1 MKRRF
6 HPDAQL
12 DLARVGPGLPDHAR
26 SLWQRKH
33 LVALGLA
40 AGLALGVYVLP
51 KVGAQSSY
59 RATIRIDM
67 KPLASATLL
76 APPPGAAD
84 PGGAA
89 VTGAVTSSPL
99 QDVNT
104 AAAVLRE
111 LGPTAQRLLVV
122 QELPEEQW
130 AGALAAAIVPTSL
143 SGSTQVDLA
152 YTDHDPEL
160 AGMVVQRYAKAFRT
174 RRNTADA
181 ALTRRVLAS
190 ARERLDRMNRKV
202 VILSARADRETNP
215 LLRQG
220 ASTVTDT
227 QLRLAVNRW
236 RTQADAYDSWARQ
249 VSLLGPRTAV
259 LTPAVVVK
267 ANRTV
272 AGWVYVAL
280 GLLIGLMAGVGA
292 ALVAGAVQPKIAT
305 LDDLEQATRLP
316 PVGSVPSAGFRRR
329 RPLTVLELP
338 FSPAAEG
345 YRRMAAALLRRRVGE
360 DIQVLAIVSPD
371 RREGKSTLTA
381 NLAYS
386 LARDRQV
393 AIVSGDL
400 TKPDVERILGLRRRY
415 SGLAELLTDESQEL
429 GALLTPVF
437 DNLVLLPAG
446 IATRNPAELLASA
459 RLPKLIAS
467 LRDLGFLVLI
477 DTPPARSLADALH
490 LANCADAV
498 LLVARS
504 GSSRVRSLEVV
515 AAGFESTRHQVVG
528 AVMVDHRTGVISH
541 HQTRRVGYRRS
552 LLSLLLRTGLLE
564 RVSGIGQGSRPKDAA
579 GDGDP
584 GDSEEQRDEGREVIG
599 ASSTDRSA

>member
-12 DLARVGPGLPDHAR
+12 DLARGGPGLPDHAR
-26 SLWQRKH
+26 ALWQRKH

-40 AGLALGVYVLP
+40 AGLLLGVYVLP

-76 APPPGAAD
+76 TQPGTVD

-89 VTGAVTSSPL
+89 AATGAVTSSPL

-111 LGPTAQRLLVV
+111 LGPTARRLLVV
-122 QELPEEQW
+122 QDLPKEQW
-130 AGALAAAIVPTSL
+130 PGALAAAVVPTSL
-143 SGSTQVDLA
+143 PGSTQVDLA
-152 YTDHDPEL
+152 YTDRDSEL
-160 AGMVVQRYAKAFRT
+160 AGTVVQRYAKVFRT
-174 RRNTADA
+174 RRNAADA
-181 ALTRRVLAS
+181 ALTRRVLAA
-190 ARERLDRMNRKV
+190 ARERLERMNRRV
-202 VILSARADRETNP
+202 VILSARADQEKNP

-236 RTQADAYDSWARQ
+236 RTQADAYDAWARH

-259 LTPAVVVK
+259 LTPAVVAK

-292 ALVAGAVQPKIAT
+292 ALMAGAVQPKIAS

-360 DIQVLAIVSPD
+360 GIQVLAIVSPD

-400 TKPDVERILGLRRRY
+400 AKPDVERILGLRRRY
-415 SGLAELLTDESQEL
+415 SGLAELLSDESQEL

-459 RLPKLIAS
+459 RLPKLIAA
-467 LRDLGFLVLI
+467 LRELGFLVLI

-498 LLVARS
+498 VLVARS
-504 GSSRVRSLEVV
+504 GSSRVSSLELV
-515 AAGFESTRHQVVG
+515 AAGFESTRHQVIL
-528 AVMVDHRTGVISH
+528 VDHRTGMISH
-541 HQTRRVGYRRS
+541 HKTRRVGYRRS
-552 LLSLLLRTGLLE
+552 LLSLLLWTGLVE
-564 RVSGIGQGSRPKDAA
+564 RVSGIGHGSKPKDAG
-579 GDGDP
+579 GDGDAGEP
-584 GDSEEQRDEGREVIG
+584 EERRDEGREVIG
-599 ASSTDRSA
+599 ASSTDRTA

>member
-6 HPDAQL
+6 HPDAQV
-12 DLARVGPGLPDHAR
+12 DLARGGPGLPDHAR
-26 SLWQRKH
+26 SLWHRKR
-33 LVALGLA
+33 LVALGLV
-40 AGLALGVYVLP
+40 AGLVLGVYALP
-51 KVGAQSSY
+51 KVGAEPSY

-76 APPPGAAD
+76 AQAPGVA
-84 PGGAA
+84 GGAA
-89 VTGAVTSSPL
+89 TGAVPSSPL

-104 AAAVLRE
+104 AAVVLKE
-111 LGPTAQRLLVV
+111 LGPTAQQLQVV
-122 QELPEEQW
+122 EELPQEQW
-130 AGALAAAIVPTSL
+130 AGALAAAILPTPL
-143 SGSTQVDLA
+143 PGTTQVDLA
-152 YTDHDPEL
+152 YTDRDPEL
-160 AGMVVQRYAKAFRT
+160 AGTVVQRYARAFKT
-174 RRNTADA
+174 RRNAGDQ
-181 ALTRRVLAS
+181 ALTKRILAS
-190 ARERLDRMNRKV
+190 AQKRLDRMNRRV
-202 VILSARADRETNP
+202 LALSARADEQTNP

-220 ASTVTDT
+220 PSTVTST
-227 QLRLAVNRW
+227 QLRLATNRW
-236 RTQADAYDSWARQ
+236 RTQADAYDFWTRQ
-249 VSLLGPRTAV
+249 LLLLGPRTTV
-259 LTPAVVVK
+259 LTPAVVTR

-272 AGWVYVAL
+272 PGWVYVAL
-280 GLLIGLMAGVGA
+280 GLLIGLMAGAGA
-292 ALVAGAVQPKIAT
+292 ALVAASAQPKIAT

-386 LARDRQV
+386 LARERQV
-393 AIVSGDL
+393 VIVSGDL
-400 TKPDVERILGLRRRY
+400 TKPDVERIVGLRRSF
-415 SGLAELLTDESQEL
+415 SGLAELLSDDSQEL

-437 DNLVLLPAG
+437 DNLALLPAG
-446 IATRNPAELLASA
+446 IATRNPAELLSSK
-459 RLPKLIAS
+459 RLPELIAS

-504 GSSRVRSLEVV
+504 GSSRVRS
-515 AAGFESTRHQVVG
+515 Q
-528 AVMVDHRTGVISH
+528 
-541 HQTRRVGYRRS
+541 
-552 LLSLLLRTGLLE
+552 LSLLLRTGLLE
-564 RVSGIGQGSRPKDAA
+564 RASGIGHGSASKDA
-579 GDGDP
+579 DQDHEP
-584 GDSEEQRDEGREVIG
+584 EERHDEGTEVIG
-599 ASSTDRSA
+599 AASTDRPA

>member
-6 HPDAQL
+6 HSDAQL
-12 DLARVGPGLPDHAR
+12 DLARGAPGLPDHAR
-26 SLWQRKH
+26 SLWQRKR
-33 LVALGLA
+33 LIALGLA
-40 AGLALGVYVLP
+40 AGLVLGVYALP
-51 KVGAQSSY
+51 KVGAQPSY

-76 APPPGAAD
+76 AQAPGVVD

-89 VTGAVTSSPL
+89 ATGAVPSSPL

-104 AAAVLRE
+104 AAVVLRE
-111 LGPTAQRLLVV
+111 LGPTAQQLQVV
-122 QELPEEQW
+122 EELPKEQW
-130 AGALAAAIVPTSL
+130 AGALAAAIAPTPL
-143 SGSTQVDLA
+143 PGTTQVDLA
-152 YTDHDPEL
+152 YIDHDPQL
-160 AGMVVQRYAKAFRT
+160 AGTVAQRYARAFRT
-174 RRNTADA
+174 RRNATDA
-181 ALTRRVLAS
+181 ALTKRILAS
-190 ARERLDRMNRKV
+190 AQRRLDRMNRRV
-202 VILSARADRETNP
+202 TALSSRADRETDP
-215 LLRQG
+215 LLRRG
-220 ASTVTDT
+220 ASTVTST
-227 QLRLAVNRW
+227 QLQLATNRW
-236 RTQADAYDSWARQ
+236 RTQADAYDAWTRQ
-249 VSLLGPRTAV
+249 LLLLGPRTTV
-259 LTPAVVVK
+259 LTPTVVTR

-272 AGWVYVAL
+272 PGWVYVAL
-280 GLLIGLMAGVGA
+280 GLLIGLMAGVGV
-292 ALVAGAVQPKIAT
+292 ALMAGAAQPKIAT

-316 PVGSVPSAGFRRR
+316 PVGSVPSSGFRRR

-386 LARDRQV
+386 LARERQV
-393 AIVSGDL
+393 VIVSGDL
-400 TKPDVERILGLRRRY
+400 TKPDVERIIGLRRSY
-415 SGLAELLTDESQEL
+415 SGLAELLSDESQEL
-429 GALLTPVF
+429 GALLMPVF
-437 DNLVLLPAG
+437 DNLALLPAG
-446 IATRNPAELLASA
+446 IATGNPAELLSSS

-467 LRDLGFLVLI
+467 LRELGLLVLI

-504 GSSRVRSLEVV
+504 GSSRVRSHEVV
-515 AAGFESTRHQVVG
+515 AAGFESTRHQVIG
-528 AVMVDHRTGVISH
+528 AVLVDRRTGVISH

-564 RVSGIGQGSRPKDAA
+564 RVSGIGHGSRPQGADE
-579 GDGDP
+579 DRDP
-584 GDSEEQRDEGREVIG
+584 EERHDEGTEVIG
-599 ASSTDRSA
+599 AASTNRPA

>member
-6 HPDAQL
+6 HPDAQV
-12 DLARVGPGLPDHAR
+12 DLARGGPGLPDHAR
-26 SLWQRKH
+26 SLWHRKR
-33 LVALGLA
+33 LVALGLV
-40 AGLALGVYVLP
+40 AGLVLGVYALP
-51 KVGAQSSY
+51 KVGAEPSY

-76 APPPGAAD
+76 AQAPGVV
-84 PGGAA
+84 GGAA
-89 VTGAVTSSPL
+89 TGAVPSSPL

-104 AAAVLRE
+104 AAVVLKE
-111 LGPTAQRLLVV
+111 LGPTAQQLQVV
-122 QELPEEQW
+122 EELPQEQW
-130 AGALAAAIVPTSL
+130 AGALAAAILPTPL
-143 SGSTQVDLA
+143 PGTTQVDLA
-152 YTDHDPEL
+152 YTDRDPEL
-160 AGMVVQRYAKAFRT
+160 AGTVVQRYARAFRT
-174 RRNTADA
+174 RRNAGDQ
-181 ALTRRVLAS
+181 ALTKRILAS
-190 ARERLDRMNRKV
+190 AQKRLDRMNRRV
-202 VILSARADRETNP
+202 LALSARADEQTNP

-220 ASTVTDT
+220 PSTVTST
-227 QLRLAVNRW
+227 QLRLATNRW
-236 RTQADAYDSWARQ
+236 RTQADAYDAWTRQ
-249 VSLLGPRTAV
+249 LLLLGPRTTV
-259 LTPAVVVK
+259 LTPAVVTR

-272 AGWVYVAL
+272 PGWVYVAL
-280 GLLIGLMAGVGA
+280 GLLIGLMAGAGA
-292 ALVAGAVQPKIAT
+292 ALVAASAQPKIAT

-386 LARDRQV
+386 LARERQV
-393 AIVSGDL
+393 VIVSGDL
-400 TKPDVERILGLRRRY
+400 TKPDVERIIGLRRSF
-415 SGLAELLTDESQEL
+415 SGLSELLSDDSQEL
-429 GALLTPVF
+429 GTLLTPVF
-437 DNLVLLPAG
+437 DNLALLPAG
-446 IATRNPAELLASA
+446 IATRNPAELLSSK
-459 RLPKLIAS
+459 RLPELIAS

-504 GSSRVRSLEVV
+504 GSSRVRSHEVV
-515 AAGFESTRHQVVG
+515 AAGFESTRHHVIG
-528 AVMVDHRTGVISH
+528 AVLVDRRTGVIS
-541 HQTRRVGYRRS
+541 QNKTRRVGYRRS

-564 RVSGIGQGSRPKDAA
+564 RASGIGHGSASKDA
-579 GDGDP
+579 DQDHEP
-584 GDSEEQRDEGREVIG
+584 EERHDEGTEVIG
-599 ASSTDRSA
+599 AASTDRPA